1 MDDFDG
7 LDENSNERIRLEI
20 QNLIKRGNVTPAEL
34 SEIRCNSWEWEAL
47 VPAMN
52 NEALVERTEHALEN
66 CSLIGKRPFPTY
78 NESVMGLLA
87 PELLKR
93 FAVSTQETQTR
104 ADVIDGICKAL
115 GRKPAHPLA
124 IADDVKELV
133 EAIES
138 RCDALAVLKRIREKT

>member
-7 LDENSNERIRLEI
+7 LDENSNNRIRPEI
-20 QNLIKRGNVTPAEL
+20 QNLIKRGSVTPVEL

-47 VPAMN
+47 VSAMN
-52 NEALVERTEHALEN
+52 NEALVERTGHALEN

-78 NESVMGLLA
+78 NESVIGLLA

-93 FAVSTQETQTR
+93 FAVSAQETQTLS
-104 ADVIDGICKAL
+104 DIVEGIRRAL

-138 RCDALAVLKRIREKT
+138 RCDALVVLKRIREKT